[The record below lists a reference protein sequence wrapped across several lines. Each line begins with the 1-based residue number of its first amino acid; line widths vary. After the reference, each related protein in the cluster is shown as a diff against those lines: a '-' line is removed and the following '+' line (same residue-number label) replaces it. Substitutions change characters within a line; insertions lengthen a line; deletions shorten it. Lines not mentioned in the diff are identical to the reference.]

1 MKMKQKKLVRGVGI
15 NDAGYA
21 TQKFETVSYANG
33 KRKRKKVWVC
43 PYYRAWENM
52 LSRCYS
58 AKYQERQPAYIGC
71 TVSEEW
77 LTFSNFKA
85 WMEKQEWEGKQL
97 SKDLLFEGNKVYSAE
112 NCVFVTRAVNN
123 LTTDSKASRGEW
135 FNVGATLNQ
144 NTGEK
149 TMNNLILSGNSQI
162 TMSSRE
168 IAELTGKRHDSV
180 KRTMDSLQSKGL
192 ITITQTVEPT
202 LGGGKPVT
210 IYNVGKRDS
219 YVVVAQLSP
228 EFTARLVD
236 RWEALE
242 SGKAQPI
249 AAPVP
254 VTPMQKAVSDMH
266 EWKSA
271 AALFSIPEAVA
282 MVEGVKHVEH
292 MYAVDFRPLLL
303 SSPMMDD
310 IKDDEVMLEPTEIG
324 KRIGYSG
331 KEVNLALLKA
341 GLQTKVDGQWQPT
354 EKAQGYTSRHFWMSK
369 QSGKSG
375 YNYKW
380 NLEFVR
386 RQLGK

>member
-1 MKMKQKKLVRGVGI
+1 MHLI
-15 NDAGYA
+15 
-21 TQKFETVSYANG
+21 T
-33 KRKRKKVWVC
+33 
-43 PYYRAWENM
+43 
-52 LSRCYS
+52 
-58 AKYQERQPAYIGC
+58 
-71 TVSEEW
+71 
-77 LTFSNFKA
+77 SN
-85 WMEKQEWEGKQL
+85 
-97 SKDLLFEGNKVYSAE
+97 
-112 NCVFVTRAVNN
+112 
-123 LTTDSKASRGEW
+123 KAS
-135 FNVGATLNQ
+135 
-144 NTGEK
+144 K
-149 TMNNLILSGNSQI
+149 

-168 IAELTGKRHDSV
+168 IVEVVEKRHDSV
-180 KRTMDSLQSKGL
+180 KRTMDTLQSKGL

-202 LGGGKPVT
+202 PGGGKPVT
-210 IYNVGKRDS
+210 VYHVGKRDS

-249 AAPVP
+249 AAPAP
-254 VTPMQKAVSDMH
+254 VTTMQKAVSDMA

-271 AALFSIPEAVA
+271 AELFGIPEAVA

-292 MYAVDFRPLLL
+292 LYAVDFKPLLL
-303 SSPMMDD
+303 ASPMMDD

-331 KEVNLALLKA
+331 KELNLALFKA

-386 RQLGK
+386 QQLGK

>member
-1 MKMKQKKLVRGVGI
+1 MK
-15 NDAGYA
+15 
-21 TQKFETVSYANG
+21 
-33 KRKRKKVWVC
+33 
-43 PYYRAWENM
+43 
-52 LSRCYS
+52 
-58 AKYQERQPAYIGC
+58 
-71 TVSEEW
+71 
-77 LTFSNFKA
+77 
-85 WMEKQEWEGKQL
+85 
-97 SKDLLFEGNKVYSAE
+97 
-112 NCVFVTRAVNN
+112 
-123 LTTDSKASRGEW
+123 
-135 FNVGATLNQ
+135 
-144 NTGEK
+144 
-149 TMNNLILSGNSQI
+149 NLILSSTENL
-162 TMSSRE
+162 TMTSLE
-168 IAELTGKRHDSV
+168 IAELTGKRHGHVIRDIRAMLEGLGENTEPKFGTSYKDQTGRELPCYQLPKRETLILVSGYSV
-180 KRTMDSLQSKGL
+180 ELR
-192 ITITQTVEPT
+192 
-202 LGGGKPVT
+202 
-210 IYNVGKRDS
+210 
-219 YVVVAQLSP
+219 
-228 EFTARLVD
+228 ARIID
-236 RWEALE
+236 RWQELE

-249 AAPVP
+249 AAP

-271 AALFSIPEAVA
+271 AALFGIPEAVA

-292 MYAVDFRPLLL
+292 LYAVDFKPLLL

-331 KEVNLALLKA
+331 KEVNLALFKA

>member
-1 MKMKQKKLVRGVGI
+1 M
-15 NDAGYA
+15 
-21 TQKFETVSYANG
+21 
-33 KRKRKKVWVC
+33 
-43 PYYRAWENM
+43 
-52 LSRCYS
+52 
-58 AKYQERQPAYIGC
+58 
-71 TVSEEW
+71 
-77 LTFSNFKA
+77 
-85 WMEKQEWEGKQL
+85 QL
-97 SKDLLFEGNKVYSAE
+97 MTSSKD
-112 NCVFVTRAVNN
+112 
-123 LTTDSKASRGEW
+123 SK
-135 FNVGATLNQ
+135 
-144 NTGEK
+144 
-149 TMNNLILSGNSQI
+149 

-168 IAELTGKRHDSV
+168 ISEVVEKRHDNV
-180 KRTMDSLQSKGL
+180 KRTMDTLQSKGL
-192 ITITQTVEPT
+192 ITITQTEEPT
-202 LGGGKPVT
+202 PGGGKPVT
-210 IYNVGKRDS
+210 VYHVGKRDS

-249 AAPVP
+249 SAPAPV
-254 VTPMQKAVSDMH
+254 TTMQKAVSDMA

-271 AALFSIPEAVA
+271 AELFSIPEAVA

-292 MYAVDFRPLLL
+292 LYAVDFKPLLL
-303 SSPMMDD
+303 ASPMMDD

-331 KEVNLALLKA
+331 KELNLALFKA

-354 EKAQGYTSRHFWMSK
+354 EKSQGYTSRHFWMSK